1 MALEFIGIDP
11 STNDGNCPAAWVDK
25 ANADLLF
32 QGWKP
37 DEETEEE
44 CRANSPRPD
53 HEAVVRVPV
62 RMVPIIR
69 KACDEAERRA
79 QLLGAAD
86 QREALGDSP

>member
-11 STNDGNCPAAWVDK
+11 STNDGNCPAVWVDK

-44 CRANSPRPD
+44 CQAHSPLPD
-53 HEAVVRVPV
+53 HEGIVRVPV
-62 RMVPIIR
+62 RMVSIIR
-69 KACDEAERRA
+69 KACDDAERRA

-86 QREALGDSP
+86 LGEALGDSP